1 LCHVSGLEKLNG
13 SGAATWNVA
22 ISVQ

>member
-13 SGAATWNVA
+13 SGAATWYVA
-22 ISVQ
+22 ISV